1 MLKYLTSAVLTTL
14 LISACSE
21 PKDVVITPEPQDL
34 TEVTV
39 GKWILDEK
47 GNGMFDPQT

>member
-21 PKDVVITPEPQDL
+21 PKDVIITPE
-34 TEVTV
+34 
-39 GKWILDEK
+39 
-47 GNGMFDPQT
+47 